1 MQSLYWVLT
10 WACHRKC
17 AHCYDDRFRPYVRGA
32 LTDVVAEGQS
42 AYDRVLAN
50 LPDDM
55 SWTDAAGKR
64 QPTLIVLAGGELLI
78 DGVREALFYPVLE
91 AIRRRWPD
99 APPRLSVQTT
109 GDILEPDHI
118 DAMLSRG
125 VTTIAIASIDD
136 YHVGMKGE
144 RKFRFMDKV
153 RAMMAEKGV
162 REVSLGGGK
171 SEKLKSPDP
180 AARPL
185 NGEPTFLF
193 FGAQPDLWIGELW
206 PRGRAWA
213 NGLSNAGYET
223 NFCARWSG
231 GKNFLKLHQAGSE
244 IAIEPDGSIYPC
256 CLKTRAPL
264 GSLAEERLE
273 DILESVATLPAIQA
287 LNAGD
292 PEGMGLAQGWSR
304 EMFRDKS
311 VALDGKGRKV
321 ANACLGC
328 DRYFEA
334 HLGAEL
340 KALREQR
347 LTKKKPRRRHFKS
360 GLRGSWSAVRSG
372 ERVPP
377 SLQTSS

>member
-32 LTDVVAEGQS
+32 LTDVVAEGQR
-42 AYDRVLAN
+42 AYERILAN

-55 SWTDAAGKR
+55 TWADASGAR

-78 DGVREALFYPVLE
+78 DGVRQELFYPTLE

-109 GDILEPDHI
+109 GDILEPQHI
-118 DAMLSRG
+118 DEMLARG

-144 RKFRFMDKV
+144 RKFRFMDKI

-180 AARPL
+180 AARPRG
-185 NGEPTFLF
+185 GEPTFLF
-193 FGAQPDLWIGELW
+193 FGAQEDLWIGELW

-231 GKNFLKLHQAGSE
+231 GKNFLKMHEAGSE

-256 CLKTRAPL
+256 CLKTKAPL

-273 DILESVATLPAIQA
+273 EILASVAALPAIQA

-292 PEGMGLAQGWSR
+292 PEGMGLETGWSR
-304 EMFRDKS
+304 EDFKARS
-311 VALDGKGRKV
+311 VAMDGKGRQV

-328 DRYFEA
+328 DRYFEEQ
-334 HLGAEL
+334 LGAEL
-340 KALREQR
+340 KLLRLAR
-347 LTKKKPRRRHFKS
+347 LAKKKTAQ
-360 GLRGSWSAVRSG
+360 GAV
-372 ERVPP
+372 
-377 SLQTSS
+377 

>member
-17 AHCYDDRFRPYVRGA
+17 VHCYDDRFRPYVRGA
-32 LTDVVAEGQS
+32 LTDVVAEGQR
-42 AYDRVLAN
+42 AFEAVLAN

-55 SWTDAAGKR
+55 SWTDASGVR
-64 QPTLIVLAGGELLI
+64 QPTLIVLAGGEPLI
-78 DGVREALFYPVLE
+78 DGVRDELFYPVLE

-109 GDILEPDHI
+109 GDILKPEHI
-118 DAMLSRG
+118 DGMLARG

-144 RKFRFMDKV
+144 RKFRFMDKI

-180 AARPL
+180 AARPRT
-185 NGEPTFLF
+185 GAPTFLF
-193 FGAQPDLWIGELW
+193 FGAQEDLWIGELW
-206 PRGRAWA
+206 PRGRTWA

-231 GKNFLKLHQAGSE
+231 GKNFLKMHEAGSE

-256 CLKTRAPL
+256 CLKTKAPL

-273 DILESVATLPAIQA
+273 DILESVAALPSIQA

-292 PEGMGLAQGWSR
+292 PEGMGLETGWSR
-304 EMFRDKS
+304 ETFKARS
-311 VALDGKGRKV
+311 TALDGQGREV
-321 ANACLGC
+321 SNACLGC
-328 DRYFEA
+328 DRYFEEQ
-334 HLGAEL
+334 LGAEL
-340 KALREQR
+340 KALRTAR
-347 LTKKKPRRRHFKS
+347 LDKKKAA
-360 GLRGSWSAVRSG
+360 LEA
-372 ERVPP
+372 
-377 SLQTSS
+377 L